1 MQNIL
6 VVEDD
11 YDLNQAICY
20 SLKKSGSVF
29 NCNWRRNGKWED
41 HIPGGFVRVHTKR

>member
-11 YDLNQAICY
+11 SDLNQGDLLFFEKVRIW
-20 SLKKSGSVF
+20 SLRCDFYGEREADF
-29 NCNWRRNGKWED
+29 
-41 HIPGGFVRVHTKR
+41 F

>member
-20 SLKKSGSVF
+20 SFEK
-29 NCNWRRNGKWED
+29 
-41 HIPGGFVRVHTKR
+41 VRIWSLWCDFYGERENRLLLRIR

>member
-1 MQNIL
+1 MQYIL

-20 SLKKSGSVF
+20 SLKK
-29 NCNWRRNGKWED
+29 
-41 HIPGGFVRVHTKR
+41 VRIWSLWCDFYGERKTDFY

>member
-1 MQNIL
+1 MQYIL

-20 SLKKSGSVF
+20 SLKKSGYGVYGVTF
-29 NCNWRRNGKWED
+29 LWRKENRLLLR
-41 HIPGGFVRVHTKR
+41 IR

>member
-11 YDLNQAICY
+11 SDLNQAICY
-20 SLKKSGSVF
+20 SLKKSDMEFTV
-29 NCNWRRNGKWED
+29 
-41 HIPGGFVRVHTKR
+41 

>member
-11 YDLNQAICY
+11 HDLNQAICY
-20 SLKKSGSVF
+20 SLKSRDMELMVLSLLRADGQSSLETGLTW
-29 NCNWRRNGKWED
+29 CCWM
-41 HIPGGFVRVHTKR
+41 

>member
-6 VVEDD
+6 VVEGD

-20 SLKKSGSVF
+20 SLKKSGYGALSATSIES
-29 NCNWRRNGKWED
+29 GKMFLR
-41 HIPGGFVRVHTKR
+41 IMK

>member
-1 MQNIL
+1 MQYIL

-20 SLKKSGSVF
+20 SLKKSGYGVYGVTF
-29 NCNWRRNGKWED
+29 YGERKTD
-41 HIPGGFVRVHTKR
+41 FY